1 MLKHDWLGECILDT
15 VIRLESRCV
24 GTLRNTHNWNLRPA
38 AHLVALNM
46 LAADLSETSVVLYQA
61 T

>member
-1 MLKHDWLGECILDT
+1 MFKHYFLGECILGV

-24 GTLRNTHNWNLRPA
+24 RTLMVAQNWNLCAA
-38 AHLVALNM
+38 AHLSALDL
-46 LAADLSETSVVLYQA
+46 LAADLSETMIVLHEA